1 MFKKMYLLFVGF
13 CFFNFAYAEYEVSN
27 TSWPY
32 TLSKGYC
39 VITHPVEWWGT
50 VQKADENPD
59 IRRNA
64 TCEKQHIIQQQSSY
78 SYLDNKDKANTVFWA
93 ESYHSRTDRW
103 NDKPWENKHP
113 FWSNAGFTKDAS
125 RGLYEAYMLGTWGLS
140 YSIFKHDYNGADS
153 TLIIFDNDG
162 ISNVLYSFSYI
173 INLPQKYINQWVYI
187 LDKERYSLSIDLVL
201 AIPILIFEIVLAM
214 VMGGIGFITGLI
226 LNPIDTIMAIP
237 GGIVYAIDTSI
248 TAVWNTVLG
257 LFRLVTVFF

>member
-1 MFKKMYLLFVGF
+1 
-13 CFFNFAYAEYEVSN
+13 
-27 TSWPY
+27 
-32 TLSKGYC
+32 
-39 VITHPVEWWGT
+39 
-50 VQKADENPD
+50 
-59 IRRNA
+59 
-64 TCEKQHIIQQQSSY
+64 
-78 SYLDNKDKANTVFWA
+78 
-93 ESYHSRTDRW
+93 
-103 NDKPWENKHP
+103 
-113 FWSNAGFTKDAS
+113 
-125 RGLYEAYMLGTWGLS
+125 MLGTWGLS